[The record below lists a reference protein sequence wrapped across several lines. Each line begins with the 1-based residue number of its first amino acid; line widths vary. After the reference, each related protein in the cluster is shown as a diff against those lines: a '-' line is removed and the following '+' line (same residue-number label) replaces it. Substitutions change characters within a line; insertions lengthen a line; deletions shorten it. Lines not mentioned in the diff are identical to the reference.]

1 MSAKTHYSV
10 KELASMELDS
20 LPASP
25 INIRNK
31 AKKENWSVR
40 DREGR
45 GGGVEYAFESLP
57 AEVQKEIAEKQA
69 LAIAEEVAPAREIR
83 AISRASFVAARDI
96 SRLSDKQRQIADA
109 RMVVVEYIREL
120 EAVRPRNAAV
130 RLFSEQ
136 AKAGQLPEAIK
147 TWLGKAMAKPR
158 KNGVSERTLAGWMAD
173 ADKCDTAAE
182 RLAHFAPKKMG
193 KKFKTAKEYP
203 WMADFLMSYQQFTGR
218 PLAEA
223 YREFVRVWQAKHPEA
238 AVPCLTVVRNA
249 AKKLPKFV
257 LERGRLTGARMK
269 ALKTYRK
276 RDWSVLKN
284 NDVWVGDGHSLK
296 MKVAHP
302 DHGNPFTPELTLIM
316 DSASRYIVGWSLA
329 YSENTFAVADALR
342 HGMTQHGIPAIYYSD
357 NGGGQKNH
365 VLDNDLMGVFTRL
378 GVHHE
383 TGIPGSP
390 QGRGIIERVMK
401 TLAHP
406 IARQFATYH
415 GPNADPDTV
424 RRVSTATASLAKAQ
438 SEGRQQLTVKQNWA
452 KGKLPSW
459 NQLLDAVEDSI
470 KEYNESHIHSEIGM
484 TPAQKRQQI
493 FDRMTAEE
501 FFPLTEIEAREL
513 FRPAFKRTVERAW
526 LRLFNN
532 YYWHKDLEALDGAE
546 VMLLVDQHD
555 PSTVIVK
562 DLAGNW
568 ICDAVLNGNQQ
579 AAFGESLV
587 ERSKRGRAE
596 AKLKR
601 LRNEAEKAIAELRP
615 AIEAQ
620 AHQSLAEIVSQ
631 DFLVGG
637 ATAEVEEAE
646 EADFWQDIKHG

>member
-1 MSAKTHYSV
+1 MNLKKGYSAQ
-10 KELASMELDS
+10 ELADLKLNN
-20 LPASP
+20 LPQTR
-25 INIRNK
+25 IGV
-31 AKKENWSVR
+31 AKKARREGWISSVR
-40 DREGR
+40 EAK
-45 GGGVEYAFESLP
+45 GGGVEYSFESLP
-57 AEVQKEIAEKQA
+57 AEVQQEISEKQA
-69 LAIAEEVAPAREIR
+69 LAVAEEAAPARENRVIIR
-83 AISRASFVAARDI
+83 ESFIASRDI
-96 SRLSDKQRQIADA
+96 SRLSDKQREIADA
-109 RMVVVEYIREL
+109 RLVVVEYIREL
-120 EAVRPRNAAV
+120 EAARPRTEAI

-136 AKAGQLPEAIK
+136 AKAGQLPKVIK
-147 TWLGKAMAKPR
+147 GWLGKALAKPR
-158 KNGVSERTLAGWMAD
+158 KSGVSVRTLAGWMAD
-173 ADKCDTAAE
+173 AEKCDTAGE
-182 RLAHFAPKKMG
+182 RLARFAPEKMG
-193 KKFKTAKEYP
+193 ARVKTTLHYP
-203 WMADFLMSYQQFTGR
+203 WLADFLMCYQQFTGR
-218 PLAEA
+218 PFAEA
-223 YREFVRVWQAKHPEA
+223 YREFVRIWSAKHPDA
-238 AVPCLTVVRNA
+238 ALPCLTAVRSA

-269 ALKTYRK
+269 ALKTYQK

-342 HGMTQHGIPAIYYSD
+342 HGMTRHGIPAIYYSD

-365 VLDNDLMGVFTRL
+365 VLDNDLTGIFSRL

-406 IARQFATYH
+406 IARQFATYY

-424 RRVSTATASLAKAQ
+424 RKISTATASLAKAQ
-438 SEGRQQLTVKQNWA
+438 SEGRPQLTVKQNWA

-459 NQLLDAVEDSI
+459 NQLLDAVEASVKD
-470 KEYNESHIHSEIGM
+470 YNENHIHSELGM

-493 FDRMTAEE
+493 FDGMTTDE

-532 YYWHKDLEALDGAE
+532 YYWHKDLEVLDGAE

-601 LRNEAEKAIAELRP
+601 LRNEAEKAKAELRP